1 MEMYGRRG
9 GALAAQVLI
18 LVLFIVLAFTF
29 LYPLYFMFI
38 NSMKTIGDY
47 MADLFSLPSRWQIEN
62 YRTIFT
68 QFRIHVYM
76 KNSLII
82 TVFSVVSQLTIATF
96 ASYAFAKI
104 RFPGSRAAFMI
115 MLLAMFVPGQVT
127 LIPVYVFFARLGL
140 LNTYPGI
147 ILAYTAGV
155 PSVIMLLTAQFR
167 GIPNELFE
175 AVHMDGGGYFYII
188 GNVVLPMGK
197 PAIGIALIFQII
209 GVYNN
214 LFTALI
220 LINEQR
226 MKTVIL
232 ALTGLVRSQSGNPPY
247 QLTGLVISALPL
259 LVVYLV
265 FQKFIVRGLTI
276 GSLK

>member
-1 MEMYGRRG
+1 MDIYARRG
-9 GALAAQVLI
+9 RALVGQILI
-18 LVLFIVLAFTF
+18 LSMFIVLAFTF

-38 NSMKTIGDY
+38 NSLKNIGDY
-47 MADLFSLPSRWQIEN
+47 MSDLFSLPGEWQFDN

-68 QFRIHVYM
+68 QFKIQVYM

-96 ASYAFAKI
+96 AAYAFAKI

-115 MLLAMFVPGQVT
+115 MLLAMFIPGQVT

-140 LNTYPGI
+140 LNTYPGVV
-147 ILAYTAGV
+147 LAYTAGV

-188 GNVVLPMGK
+188 RNVVLPMGK

-226 MKTVIL
+226 MKTVIV